1 MKKKY
6 TATDKLITKITGWIT
21 ALIVLTLAIWGGVTL
36 KNYYQY
42 EQTNDAQ
49 VQEYVN
55 PVISRAGGFIVAVKF
70 EENQNVKKGD
80 TLLIIDNREY
90 VLQQKQTQA
99 LLLKAR
105 AELKTLESTAE
116 TMGKE
121 ALASKEQIGAN
132 SAKVKKQELDYSR
145 YKKLYEEES
154 ATKQKLEDI
163 EATLE
168 VNKSEY
174 KSSQDNYLAS
184 VSKIHDVVA
193 EKEVVKAEISILQ
206 ALLDRHKLD
215 VSYTVVTAPY
225 NGRMGRRSVEAGQMI
240 DAGETLAFIVNNQTD
255 KWVVANYK
263 ETQIGGMK
271 IGDRVKIIADSYP
284 DREFKGTIISLSPA
298 TGSSFS
304 LLPPDN
310 STGNYVKIVQRIPV
324 RIRIEGSKQET
335 EVLKV
340 GMNVNVY
347 AGKKHSNG

>member
-6 TATDKLITKITGWIT
+6 TTTDKLITRITGWVTIVIV
-21 ALIVLTLAIWGGVTL
+21 ALLALWGGASL
-36 KNYYQY
+36 YDYYQY

-55 PVISRAGGFIVAVKF
+55 PVISRAGGFIVKVKF

-80 TLLIIDNREY
+80 TLLVIDNREY
-90 VLQQKQTQA
+90 VLQQNQTQA
-99 LLLKAR
+99 LLYKAQ
-105 AELKTLESTAE
+105 AELKVLETTAH
-116 TMGKE
+116 TMLKE
-121 ALASKEQIGAN
+121 ALASKEQIASN
-132 SAKVKKQELDYSR
+132 DAKVKKQELDYNR
-145 YKKLYEEES
+145 YKKLYDEES
-154 ATKQKLEDI
+154 ATRQKLEDV
-163 EATLE
+163 EALLK

-174 KSSQDNYLAS
+174 NASRESFLAAQ
-184 VSKIHDVVA
+184 SKIEDVEA
-193 EKEVVKAEISILQ
+193 EKQVVKAEILRLQ
-206 ALLDRHKLD
+206 ALVNRHKLD
-215 VSYTVVTAPY
+215 VGYTVVTAPY
-225 NGRMGRRSVEAGQMI
+225 NGRMGRRTVEVGQMI

-263 ETQIGGMK
+263 ETQISEMK
-271 IGDRVKIIADSYP
+271 IGDKVRIVADAYP
-284 DREFKGTIISLSPA
+284 KKEFKGTIISLSPA

-324 RIRIEGSKQET
+324 RIRIDGKKLDN

-347 AGKKHSNG
+347 ASKKHSNG